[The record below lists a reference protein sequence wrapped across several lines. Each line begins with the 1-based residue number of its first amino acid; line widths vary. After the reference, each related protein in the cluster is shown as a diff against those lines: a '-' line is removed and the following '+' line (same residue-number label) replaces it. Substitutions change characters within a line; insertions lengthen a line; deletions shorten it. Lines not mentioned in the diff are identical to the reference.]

1 MALNGGDADRV
12 RSIPL
17 FQNLSDRCLPAL
29 LKSASIRYFPA
40 RAMLFAEKS
49 RANTLYTL
57 LRGAVELF
65 SEHHDRRSTIAI
77 IRSVK
82 PVLLTSIA
90 DDLNPVSARTLE
102 RSELLLLPLKVVHEL
117 IDSDGAFARAVTCEL
132 ARDLRAIIEDFK
144 NQRLRTSIE
153 RLAEWILRSDED
165 AGGNGRFVLPY
176 GKGILASHLGM
187 APENLSRNLASL
199 AAIGVAVRGRQVSFT
214 DRTGLADLARVG
226 DAAPA
231 HAVAPPLA
239 HISPSWQPALRKRK
253 GSSTEAD
260 RDDASTKRDPALT
273 AD

>member
-1 MALNGGDADRV
+1 MALNGGNADRV

-29 LKSASIRYFPA
+29 LKSAKIRYFPA
-40 RAMLFAEKS
+40 RVLLFTETI
-49 RANTLYTL
+49 RANTLYIL
-57 LRGAVELF
+57 LQGSVELF

-82 PVLLTSIA
+82 PVVLTSIVE
-90 DDLNPVSARTLE
+90 DLNSVSARTLE

-117 IDSDGAFARAVTCEL
+117 IGCDAAFARAITYEL
-132 ARDLRAIIEDFK
+132 AQNLRATIEDFK

-153 RLAEWILRSDED
+153 RLAEWILRSDEE
-165 AGGNGRFVLPY
+165 AGGTGRFVLPY
-176 GKGILASHLGM
+176 GKRVLASHLGM

-199 AAIGVAVRGRQVSFT
+199 AALGVAVRGRQVSFT
-214 DRTGLADLARVG
+214 DRAALADVARIG

-239 HISPSWQPALRKRK
+239 HMSPSWQPAVRKRK
-253 GSSTEAD
+253 GSSTEAE
-260 RDDASTKRDPALT
+260 RDDASEKRNPAL
-273 AD
+273 APD